1 MNKKVLGASLR
12 RGVLTGT
19 VAGFAAGWLAF
30 VGHGKQLDALQTD
43 ATNEVDQKRADLLL
57 PPVPAMPQLPGVP
70 AAQTYRLRYGPSDP
84 LPRVVPPAGGAA
96 PTAAPAGAPPV
107 VSGSV
112 PAARTA
118 APAPTFAP
126 LPPLPPAPVI
136 PAATTSTSAARR

>member
-43 ATNEVDQKRADLLL
+43 ASNEVAQKRADLLL
-57 PPVPAMPQLPGVP
+57 PPIPAIPDLPGIP
-70 AAQTYRLRYGPSDP
+70 AAQQYRLRYGPADP
-84 LPRVVPPAGGAA
+84 LPRVVPAAGGAA
-96 PTAAPAGAPPV
+96 STAAPIGAAPGV
-107 VSGSV
+107 NGSTSTS
-112 PAARTA
+112 RTA

-126 LPPLPPAPVI
+126 LPSLPPAPAI
-136 PAATTSTSAARR
+136 PAPTTSTSTARR